1 MAKSSPRVPH
11 RSRTLIH
18 TLTSRISPGE
28 PADFLNLTCPCVQ
41 WMDDEFMRLDMSEDR
56 AIAEVT
62 ARLAAHF
69 PSRDSVDVVIAV
81 RRALSRFDSCSVRD
95 FVPLLVER
103 RVRTEFSA
111 QT

>member
-1 MAKSSPRVPH
+1 
-11 RSRTLIH
+11 
-18 TLTSRISPGE
+18 
-28 PADFLNLTCPCVQ
+28 
-41 WMDDEFMRLDMSEDR
+41 MRLDMSEDR